1 MKAKSNLKFL
11 AALAMSAILAACA
24 GQPEQV
30 EDDVDQVVEE
40 QTEKVEKYEQEAVD
54 SSAVDKAEDAIKEAT
69 LYYFEFDSYQLNS
82 KARSDL
88 DVAAKV
94 LKASGAKVR
103 LEGHADE
110 RGSRDYNLALGE
122 KRAKAV
128 ANYLTVQGV
137 KSSQLEV
144 ISYGKEKPA
153 VLGSNE
159 DAWSKNRRVE
169 LVK

>member
-1 MKAKSNLKFL
+1 MKLNSNVKFL
-11 AALAMSAILAACA
+11 AAIAMSVILAACA

-30 EDDVDQVVEE
+30 EEIEQAVEE
-40 QTEKVEKYEQEAVD
+40 QVETYQQEAVD
-54 SSAVDKAEDAIKEAT
+54 STAIQEVEDRINAAT

-82 KARSDL
+82 NARSDL
-88 DVAAKV
+88 DVVAKV
-94 LKASGAKVR
+94 LKASGATVR

-137 KSSQLEV
+137 KPSQLEV

-159 DAWSKNRRVE
+159 SAWSKNRRVE

>member
-1 MKAKSNLKFL
+1 MKLDSKLKFL
-11 AALAMSAILAACA
+11 AAVALSVVLAACA
-24 GQPEQV
+24 GQPEQL
-30 EDDVDQVVEE
+30 EDVDQALEE
-40 QTEKVEKYEQEAVD
+40 QTEQVEKYEQEAVD
-54 SSAVDKAEDAIKEAT
+54 SSAVQDAEDKIKAAT

-94 LKASGAKVR
+94 LKVSGAKVR

-137 KSSQLEV
+137 KSNQLEV

-159 DAWSKNRRVE
+159 AAWSKNRRVE

>member
-1 MKAKSNLKFL
+1 MKLNSNVKFL
-11 AALAMSAILAACA
+11 AAIAMSVILAACA

-30 EDDVDQVVEE
+30 EDIDQAVEE
-40 QTEKVEKYEQEAVD
+40 QVERYEQEAVD
-54 SSAVDKAEDAIKEAT
+54 SSAIQEVEDRINAAT

-82 KARSDL
+82 SARSDL
-88 DVAAKV
+88 DVVAKV
-94 LKASGAKVR
+94 LKASGAQVR

-159 DAWSKNRRVE
+159 SAWSKNRRVE